1 MNRHTVARIFFE
13 GAQATWRSRGLCID
27 FLVGIIILPNHEKYI
42 WQIVVLGLTTGKKRD
57 A

>member
-42 WQIVVLGLTTGKKRD
+42 W
-57 A
+57 